1 MGSSVNKVTLLGNV
15 GSDPEIKQAG
25 SSQVA
30 SFSLATTRT
39 WKDKD
44 GNKKEKTEWHRCNAW
59 GKLGE
64 IVSKYVVKGNKL
76 YVEGSIE
83 YDEYE
88 KDGVKKY
95 STKITLSDVT
105 LLGKKDSEPK
115 SAAQS
120 DELPF

>member
-1 MGSSVNKVTLLGNV
+1 MGSTVNKVTLLGNV
-15 GSDPEIKQAG
+15 GKDPELRQAG

-30 SFSLATTRT
+30 SFSLATTKS

-44 GNKKEKTEWHRCNAW
+44 GNKKEKTEWHRCDAW

-64 IVSKYVVKGNKL
+64 IVAKYVIKGNKL

-95 STKITLSDVT
+95 STKIVLSDVT

-115 SAAQS
+115 AAAQS